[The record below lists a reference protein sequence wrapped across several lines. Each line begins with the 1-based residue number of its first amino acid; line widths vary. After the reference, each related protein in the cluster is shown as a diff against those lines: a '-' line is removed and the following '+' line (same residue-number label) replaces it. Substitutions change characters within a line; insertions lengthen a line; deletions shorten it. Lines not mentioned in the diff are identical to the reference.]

1 MVNNHPAG
9 NSTQREAR
17 SSTPSPT
24 AAAVVTGSSNCLRV
38 EVAGSSNWLRVEAVE
53 CRTYRLAHVPPENLV
68 ML

>member
-17 SSTPSPT
+17 SSTRSPT

-38 EVAGSSNWLRVEAVE
+38 EVAGSSN
-53 CRTYRLAHVPPENLV
+53 
-68 ML
+68 

>member
-38 EVAGSSNWLRVEAVE
+38 EVAGSSNWLRVEAAE